1 MIIVISVMLQIADKG
16 LKSYFIVSVSVLQD
30 MAASESDTSSGE
42 EVEDLDEIYDRVVN
56 PENETA
62 DEYEKAETGD
72 QGADI
77 EDDSPKIRVNDDVID
92 NPWLEFDES
101 DDIPTVKVLKA
112 GGKVH
117 FQTGTVV
124 KNDGTIHGDIRSHSK
139 YNLEFHCCDKNK
151 KISIAISAAI
161 IVGVVI
167 LVIIL
172 QSICWSNTI
181 LIFKIH

>member
-1 MIIVISVMLQIADKG
+1 
-16 LKSYFIVSVSVLQD
+16 
-30 MAASESDTSSGE
+30 MAVSESDTSSGE

-56 PENETA
+56 NNQNKTPDKHTKTEA
-62 DEYEKAETGD
+62 DDE
-72 QGADI
+72 GADI
-77 EDDSPKIRVNDDVID
+77 EDDSPKIRVNNDVTD
-92 NPWLEFDES
+92 NLGLELNES

-112 GGKVH
+112 SGKLH
-117 FQTGTVV
+117 LQTGTVV
-124 KNDGTIHGDIRSHSK
+124 TNDGTIHGDIRSHSK

-172 QSICWSNTI
+172 RKYDSV
-181 LIFKIH
+181 